1 MANFVNL
8 MDVIY
13 PVGSIYI
20 TTNAI
25 SPADSIGGTWE
36 QIENCLLAASGDTY
50 NLAGRFYGSDIISR
64 LAIPDHQHPVVG
76 WNSSKQ
82 QYNNIGF
89 WYTNAAAGNAWQLLS
104 YGGAVGGDSGWDLW
118 TKGTWRLD
126 DNGQPVA
133 EQQQHIPYHYS
144 INVYKRT
151 A

>member
-36 QIENCLLAASGDTY
+36 QIENCLLAASGDIY
-50 NLAGRFYGSDIISR
+50 NLAGRFSGSDIISR
-64 LAIPDHQHPVVG
+64 LAIPDHQHIVLG
-76 WNSSKQ
+76 WNPTSQ
-82 QYNNIGF
+82 QYDNIGF
-89 WYTNAAAGNAWQLLS
+89 WRTNATAGQLWNLLS
-104 YGGAVGGDSGWDLW
+104 VGGTSGGDSGWNLW
-118 TKGTWRLD
+118 TKDLYRV
-126 DNGQPVA
+126 DNNGNLVTD
-133 EQQQHIPYHYS
+133 QQKHIPYHYS

>member
-1 MANFVNL
+1 MPNFVNL
-8 MDVIY
+8 LDIIY

-20 TTNAI
+20 TTNAT

-50 NLAGRFYGSDIISR
+50 NLAGRFSGSNIISR
-64 LAIPDHQHPVVG
+64 LAIPDHQHPVVS

-82 QYNNIGF
+82 QYSNIGF
-89 WYTNAAAGNAWQLLS
+89 WYTNAATGNAWQLLS
-104 YGGAVGGDSGWDLW
+104 YGGATGGDSGWDLW
-118 TKGTWRLD
+118 TKGTWRLN
-126 DNGQPVA
+126 DNGQPVD
-133 EQQQHIPYHYS
+133 QQQHIPYHYS

>member
-1 MANFVNL
+1 MTNFVNL
-8 MDVIY
+8 MDIIY

-50 NLAGRFYGSDIISR
+50 SVAGRFSGSNIISN
-64 LAIPDHQHPVVG
+64 LAIPDHQHNVVG
-76 WNSSKQ
+76 WNSGAQEYSA
-82 QYNNIGF
+82 IGF
-89 WYTNAAAGNAWQLLS
+89 WNTNAAAGRLWQLLS
-104 YGGAVGGDSGWDLW
+104 VGTKDGGDSGWNLW

-126 DNGQPVA
+126 NNGQLVT
-133 EQQQHIPYHYS
+133 EQQEHIPYHYS
-144 INVYKRT
+144 LAVYKRT